1 MNNIFERVTHHPSN
15 YYFDN
20 KKGEYFYSEVPK
32 ASVYPKTVNKYIY
45 VTSSN
50 KDEVISLDAGWH
62 IISGGFIE
70 KEVKPDSRFWSRRE
84 EYKEILFTND
94 PKLNEAGIRPLT
106 PEFIKWYINMGA
118 PSYILVSTP
127 ETCTHF
133 QEELVM
139 YPLKISG
146 NTEKS
151 ANL

>member
-20 KKGEYFYSEVPK
+20 KKDEYFYSEVPK
-32 ASVYPKTVNKYIY
+32 AYVYSETSNKYIY

-50 KDEVISLDAGWH
+50 EGEIISLDSGWH
-62 IISGGFIE
+62 IIPGGFIE
-70 KEVKPDSRFWSRRE
+70 KELKPDSRFWSRRE

-127 ETCTHF
+127 ETCMPF

-139 YPLKISG
+139 YPL
-146 NTEKS
+146 
-151 ANL
+151 